1 MTALEHAAV
10 GSRVLE
16 PKDRSSEGFK
26 PSWTRSYA
34 RRLLIT
40 DAAAIVGSLGIAQLV
55 RFGADPAPFPSE
67 AVVYSYP
74 PRFSSTDSRLVRCAH
89 GDPGKNAV
97 KVVDSL
103 CASLGRLQA
112 AHLPLSAVA
121 NL

>member
-67 AVVYSYP
+67 AVVYSYTP
-74 PRFSSTDSRLVRCAH
+74 VSAVLILAWFGVH
-89 GDPGKNAV
+89 IGDRGENPV
-97 KVVDSL
+97 KVVGSL
-103 CASLGRLQA
+103 CATLGRLR
-112 AHLPLSAVA
+112 AHLPLSPVA
-121 NL
+121 SL